1 MIKVRPRLIFQIH
14 NPSHETRVTPLKTN
28 LKKQRSKIL
37 NQTNILRYEIE
48 GKNQKKKQCRTKQI
62 AIKRI
67 KTKFNIKPIEIKC
80 ERKI

>member
-48 GKNQKKKQCRTKQI
+48 EKKSKKNNAEQNK
-62 AIKRI
+62 
-67 KTKFNIKPIEIKC
+67 
-80 ERKI
+80 

>member
-1 MIKVRPRLIFQIH
+1 
-14 NPSHETRVTPLKTN
+14 VTPLKTN

-48 GKNQKKKQCRTKQI
+48 EKKSKKKQCRTKQI